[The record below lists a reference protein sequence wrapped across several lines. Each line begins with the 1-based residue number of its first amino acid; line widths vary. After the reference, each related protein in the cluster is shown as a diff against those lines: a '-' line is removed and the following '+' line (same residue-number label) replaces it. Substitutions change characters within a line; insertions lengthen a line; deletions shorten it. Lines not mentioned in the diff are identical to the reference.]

1 MKVFMIGG
9 TGLLGCEAAI
19 ELIKAGHQ
27 VKSVALPPLPV
38 GAPIPPEMEL
48 EFKDINKCTDEE
60 VEAMLSG
67 CDVFMYAAGVD
78 ERKECP
84 PPVYEV
90 YKKFNNDPLE
100 RLLPICKK
108 VGVKSA
114 VICGSY
120 FSYMYKLAAGIM
132 TNPVNPKQK
141 IKYTGEEFLAHNPY
155 IKSRIE
161 QEKIV
166 EKYCDD
172 TFSASV
178 LELPYIF
185 GVQPGRRPVWTIL
198 IEQLERMASLPFTLY
213 PAGGTAMLTCN
224 QVGQALAG
232 AALQAPG
239 YGFRAIPIGM
249 YNMTWK
255 EFLAIVYDALGKK
268 GRKVISIPPWM
279 MKLGMGSV
287 QKDYD
292 RRNIE
297 SGMDPFQLPYTMDY
311 NLFIDPQE
319 TKDLGVKDADINS
332 AIFDSIKLSVDAV
345 KGNAELVGMMGEI
358 EKK

>member
-38 GAPIPPEMEL
+38 GAPIPKEMEL

-60 VEAMLSG
+60 VEAMLAG

-108 VGVKSA
+108 VGVKNA

-132 TNPVNPKQK
+132 KNPANPDQK
-141 IKYTGEEFLAHNPY
+141 IRYTGEEFLDHNPY
-155 IKSRIE
+155 IRSRIE

-166 EKYCDD
+166 EKY
-172 TFSASV
+172 
-178 LELPYIF
+178 LKI
-185 GVQPGRRPVWTIL
+185 
-198 IEQLERMASLPFTLY
+198 
-213 PAGGTAMLTCN
+213 AGLDG
-224 QVGQALAG
+224 
-232 AALQAPG
+232 
-239 YGFRAIPIGM
+239 
-249 YNMTWK
+249 
-255 EFLAIVYDALGKK
+255 LG
-268 GRKVISIPPWM
+268 
-279 MKLGMGSV
+279 
-287 QKDYD
+287 
-292 RRNIE
+292 
-297 SGMDPFQLPYTMDY
+297 
-311 NLFIDPQE
+311 
-319 TKDLGVKDADINS
+319 
-332 AIFDSIKLSVDAV
+332 LSVHKLRHTAATLMYQEGHVDVRLLQEILGHSNLSTTQIYTHVSSDQLKTAIDANPLS
-345 KGNAELVGMMGEI
+345 KL
-358 EKK
+358 K